1 MLAMLFV
8 LGIPLMGIY
17 LFSVSLETADIT
29 LMCIGILLILLFPP
43 IITINVLKVKTAIK
57 GR

>member
-8 LGIPLMGIY
+8 LGIPLMDIY